1 MDTSE
6 YMPMFLAEAQEHL
19 QELNLAVVALEDD
32 PTNQDTV
39 DGIFRIA
46 HSLKGMS
53 ATMGFSAIAELT
65 HVMEDVFEVL
75 RQRADGLHRDAITT
89 VLACLD
95 GLQGAV
101 DSIEQNGS
109 ENLDPAALIEQLRA
123 LIRERTPDQELE
135 RAGGA
140 IIPDPDVVAAVRAD
154 GGRILYVKVT
164 LDPEVM
170 MPAVRA
176 HMVFAALNVHGEM
189 IGSVPTPDAI
199 ENFEGHEIEA
209 WIVTE
214 HEESELAKTATRVSD
229 VAAADVSELTSDD
242 PAQVTPAL
250 SAAATVE
257 PAAEQSAPAVA
268 QPAAAAQPPAAAQPA
283 AGTGPAPTETPAP
296 AAAAEPAATASA
308 ADAKQAA
315 TGGAG
320 HSAARTV
327 RVDAERL
334 DTLMHLMGELVIHR
348 TAVEAYTANINSP
361 ELQHAVQNLTRSSQ
375 SLQSMVMQVRMIPVD
390 VVFMR
395 FPRLVRDLSNKLE
408 KDIELELVGR
418 ETELDR
424 TVVDSLG
431 DPLVHLVRNSLDHGI
446 ESPDVREAAGKP
458 RTGTLTIA
466 ARHAGGSVV
475 IEVRDDGRGV
485 DPQAVARKA
494 VERGLIDEETARHID
509 TKQAIELLFAPGFST
524 AEVTSDISGRGVGM
538 DAVRTKIRELGGEV
552 LMESVPG
559 QGTSAQI
566 RLPLTLAIVS
576 ALQVDVS
583 GAPFA
588 IPIDRVERTLRLGE
602 HTVRQIAGRRVLSL
616 EDGVIPLLE
625 GARTFGRAATD
636 EHDLVVIVRGED
648 KRIGLT
654 VDELVGQRELV
665 TRPLPA
671 VVSDGQPISGGAV
684 LADGQI
690 ALIVDCDAL
699 ATGLSGHAVGR
710 AAGAE
715 SSDAS
720 ASELAVTR

>member
-19 QELNLAVVALEDD
+19 QELNIAVVALEDD
-32 PTNQDTV
+32 PTNQETV

-75 RQRADGLHRDAITT
+75 RQREGGLHHEAITT

-95 GLQGAV
+95 GLQAAV
-101 DSIEQNGS
+101 ESIEKNGS
-109 ENLDPAALIEQLRA
+109 EDLDPEALIEQLRA
-123 LIRERTPDQELE
+123 LIRDRTPEQQLE

-140 IIPDPDVVAAVRAD
+140 IIPDPIVVAAVRAE

-189 IGSVPTPDAI
+189 IGSIPTPDGI

-209 WIVTE
+209 WIVSE
-214 HEESELAKTATRVSD
+214 HEEAELAKTATLVSD
-229 VAAADVSELTSDD
+229 VDRADVSEL
-242 PAQVTPAL
+242 P
-250 SAAATVE
+250 VE
-257 PAAEQSAPAVA
+257 A
-268 QPAAAAQPPAAAQPA
+268 QPAAADA
-283 AGTGPAPTETPAP
+283 APTSVAAPATTEAP
-296 AAAAEPAATASA
+296 AATPEAPATTAATEEPASAASVAAEAVVAGES
-308 ADAKQAA
+308 ADAKQAS
-315 TGGAG
+315 TGAA

-348 TAVEAYTANINSP
+348 TAVEAYTAGISSP

-395 FPRLVRDLSNKLE
+395 FPRLVRDLSNKLG

-418 ETELDR
+418 DTELDR

-446 ESPDVREAAGKP
+446 EPPDVREAAGKP
-458 RTGTLTIA
+458 RTGTLTIG

-475 IEVRDDGRGV
+475 IEVRDDGRGI
-485 DPQAVARKA
+485 DPEAVARKA
-494 VERGLIDEETARHID
+494 VERGLIDAETAKHID
-509 TKQAIELLFAPGFST
+509 IKQAIELLFAPGFST

-552 LMESVPG
+552 LMDAVPG

-625 GARTFGRAATD
+625 GAATFGRAATG
-636 EHDLVVIVRGED
+636 EHDLVVIVRGND

-665 TRPLPA
+665 TRPLPP

-699 ATGLSGHAVGR
+699 ATGLSGHPNRTV
-710 AAGAE
+710 GAE
-715 SSDAS
+715 TTDPGAS
-720 ASELAVTR
+720 ALAITR